1 VDVRRERLAVLLCAA
16 VASCLASCGAPA
28 DVQEIKTTQRQIL
41 ERLAALEK
49 NDRALL
55 ASLRSGQFRREPDPD
70 LIYDLDVT
78 DAPSKGP
85 KDALVTLVQFA
96 DFQCP
101 FSGSS
106 TELIEEVLAAYP
118 NEVRFV
124 AKQFPL
130 MLLHEHSRNAARAV
144 LAARQQGKFW
154 EMYDILFKN
163 QQKLEYEDLTGYAE
177 TIGLDKAQFDKDMAS
192 AEIEAQLRA
201 DIAEGR
207 RAAIT
212 GTPTFFV
219 NGKRVTS
226 RSFESLRMMI
236 EESLGMHQQPSPR
249 PDALDEPAVPPRGPD
264 LPRDHRHPS

>member
-1 VDVRRERLAVLLCAA
+1 M
-16 VASCLASCGAPA
+16 CLAACGAST

-70 LIYDLDVT
+70 LVYDLDVME
-78 DAPSKGP
+78 APSKGP
-85 KDALVTLVQFA
+85 KAAPVTLVQFA
-96 DFQCP
+96 DFECP
-101 FSGSS
+101 FSASS
-106 TELIEEVLAAYP
+106 TELIDEVLAAYP
-118 NEVRFV
+118 DEVRFV

-130 MLLHEHSRNAARAV
+130 TLLHEYSRNAARAA

-154 EMYDILFKN
+154 EMYDMLFKN
-163 QQKLEYEDLTGYAE
+163 QQELDYEHLTAYAE
-177 TIGLDKAQFDKDMAS
+177 AIGLDKAQFDRDMAS

-236 EESLGMHQQPSPR
+236 EESLSAEQQPSHR
-249 PDALDEPAVPPRGPD
+249 SDAPEAPALAPAADD
-264 LPRDHRHPS
+264 LPRDQRHPS